1 MISWYRFILAVHVI
15 AVISWMAGILYL
27 YRFFV
32 YHADE
37 TEDVVKNR
45 FVLMEDKLYRIITY
59 PAMWV
64 SLMMGSAMVG
74 LQPYLLETHWFR
86 LKIIL
91 FLLLIAVTLWAG
103 SLRKQLSSGSC
114 RISSRQFRFIN
125 EIPTLLMIGI
135 VFLVILKPF

>member
-27 YRFFV
+27 FRFFV
-32 YHADE
+32 YHAAE
-37 TEDVVKNR
+37 TESIVKER
-45 FVLMEDKLYRIITY
+45 FILMEDKLYRIITY

-64 SLMMGSAMVG
+64 SLAMGSSLVG
-74 LQPYLLETHWFR
+74 LQPYFLETHWFR
-86 LKIIL
+86 AKIIL
-91 FLLLIAVTLWAG
+91 FLILIATTLWAG
-103 SLRKQLSSGSC
+103 TLRKQLADGTC
-114 RISSRQFRFIN
+114 KISSRQFRFIN